1 MANSLMELYGGGMT
15 GPSNN
20 YQLGGQIASS
30 RRGREYQGEIRK
42 LEEKQRA
49 AAKRK
54 RKSGFWGSVGSIAGG
69 ALGSLLGPAGTAI
82 GAGLGRAA
90 GESGYAREDYSGGK
104 YAQETRGD
112 LREAEDD
119 FREGIRERA
128 LVSGIQ
134 AAIMP
139 GVYEKAGKAVSGAGQ
154 FVKGIPT
161 ALEAG
166 QEMGLTGM
174 QALGDY
180 AKSFSPSSA
189 LAGASYNPLAT
200 VASGASM
207 STPDLGLASNLDY
220 SMAREAYNEM
230 NPDGDV
236 SYLDYLEGF
245 DLPGQGFFAGGGLVN
260 YMVPQMQYGGL
271 VDQQLPNVP
280 MGRPQPPNMP
290 MGPPKTNVPMGSGL
304 PDLYA
309 DSPMADVVQKGS
321 IRGDDTRE
329 PSGPTT
335 GGVQDLTPDLS
346 DTDFSALEGFQ
357 VFGDDNPVFGADT
370 DWSGLYEGVLN
381 KGMQGT
387 TTSPTG
393 TPGFGDYGTAIGS
406 QSALTQMGMGDIAND
421 PRLQKYLGDLP
432 QFSQGYRQ
440 QFGDIQKGGRQSL
453 AQMYAAQRSAG
464 GGFASPVGGS
474 AQQFQQQYAGLMG
487 EQGRQRRGVVEGFQS
502 DLLSGIRDIE
512 QKGEFEFGS
521 PAGTD
526 PMVAYMQNN
535 PGLTRE
541 EAEAQYE
548 QEQSDYYGQQYG

>member
-1 MANSLMELYGGGMT
+1 MELYGGGMT

-104 YAQETRGD
+104 YAQESRGK

-119 FREGIRERA
+119 FREGIGERA

-139 GVYEKAGKAVSGAGQ
+139 GVYEKAGSWLKGLGGAGEAA
-154 FVKGIPT
+154 T
-161 ALEAG
+161 AAADITGAVAPPLLDTASAVTAPSAG
-166 QEMGLTGM
+166 LGAYTG
-174 QALGDY
+174 
-180 AKSFSPSSA
+180 SA
-189 LAGASYNPLAT
+189 AQNLA
-200 VASGASM
+200 
-207 STPDLGLASNLDY
+207 
-220 SMAREAYNEM
+220 MARELGLDITGGQTVRGAYETAGLG
-230 NPDGDV
+230 PWSEV
-236 SYLDYLEGF
+236 
-245 DLPGQGFFAGGGLVN
+245 GQRYSSLFGRGGGLVN

-271 VDQQLPNVP
+271 VDQQLPNVPMGRPQPPNMP

-453 AQMYAAQRSAG
+453 AQMYAAQRSGG
-464 GGFASPVGGS
+464 GGFASPVGG

>member
-1 MANSLMELYGGGMT
+1 
-15 GPSNN
+15 
-20 YQLGGQIASS
+20 
-30 RRGREYQGEIRK
+30 
-42 LEEKQRA
+42 
-49 AAKRK
+49 
-54 RKSGFWGSVGSIAGG
+54 
-69 ALGSLLGPAGTAI
+69 
-82 GAGLGRAA
+82 
-90 GESGYAREDYSGGK
+90 
-104 YAQETRGD
+104 
-112 LREAEDD
+112 
-119 FREGIRERA
+119 
-128 LVSGIQ
+128 
-134 AAIMP
+134 
-139 GVYEKAGKAVSGAGQ
+139 
-154 FVKGIPT
+154 
-161 ALEAG
+161 
-166 QEMGLTGM
+166 
-174 QALGDY
+174 
-180 AKSFSPSSA
+180 
-189 LAGASYNPLAT
+189 
-200 VASGASM
+200 
-207 STPDLGLASNLDY
+207 
-220 SMAREAYNEM
+220 
-230 NPDGDV
+230 
-236 SYLDYLEGF
+236 
-245 DLPGQGFFAGGGLVN
+245 
-260 YMVPQMQYGGL
+260 MVPQMQYGGL
-271 VDQQLPNVP
+271 VDQQLPNVPMGRPQPPNMP

-453 AQMYAAQRSAG
+453 AQMYAAQRSGG
-464 GGFASPVGGS
+464 GGFASPVGG